1 MDVVN
6 LLIIFLAG
14 LGSSIFGTLVGGS
27 SLITIPVLILLG
39 LPPHSAIATDR
50 MGVTG
55 IGIAGL
61 YKFHQKGLVRYKI
74 GFVTGIP
81 ILLGSFIGATLVL
94 QISPSMLKKIIAV
107 ITVSMLTLVVLQPKV
122 GIEKAQRLLRTRNFL
137 VGIFLSLLVGI
148 YGGFYGAGAATFVVY
163 ILIFVF
169 GQTFLESA
177 GTLKVGSIAMTATA
191 TLTFAYHGV
200 IHYPLA
206 IAMFMGSFIGSFTGA
221 HYSDRIGNVW
231 LKRLFI
237 GVVFIMVIKLLIS

>member
-1 MDVVN
+1 MDFIK
-6 LLIIFLAG
+6 LIIIFFVG
-14 LGSSIFGTLVGGS
+14 LGSSFIGTLVGGS

-39 LPPHSAIATDR
+39 LSPHSAIATDR

-61 YKFHQKGLVRYKI
+61 YKFHQKGLVRYRI
-74 GFVTGIP
+74 GFATGIP
-81 ILLGSFIGATLVL
+81 ILVGSFVGANLVL
-94 QISPSMLKKIIAV
+94 QVSPATLKKIIAL
-107 ITVSMLTLVVLQPKV
+107 ITVAVLALLVVQPKLGV
-122 GIEKAQRLLRTRNFL
+122 ERPRRPLRTRDFR
-137 VGIFLSLLVGI
+137 VGMFLSLLVGI

-177 GTLKVGSIAMTATA
+177 GTLKIGSIAMTATA

-237 GVVFIMVIKLLIS
+237 GVVLIVAVKLLIY

>member
-94 QISPSMLKKIIAV
+94 RISPSMLKKIIAV
-107 ITVSMLTLVVLQPKV
+107 FTVSVLALLVLQPKV
-122 GIEKAQRLLRTRNFL
+122 GIEKAQRLLRTRDYL

-206 IAMFMGSFIGSFTGA
+206 VAMFMGSFIGSFTGA

-237 GVVFIMVIKLLIS
+237 GVVLIVAIRLLIY

>member
-1 MDVVN
+1 MDVVK
-6 LLIIFLAG
+6 LLIIFFTG
-14 LGSSIFGTLVGGS
+14 LGSSFFGTLVGGS

-39 LPPHSAIATDR
+39 LSPHSAIATDR

-61 YKFHQKGLVRYKI
+61 YKFHQKGLVRYRI

-81 ILLGSFIGATLVL
+81 ILVGSFIGATLVL
-94 QISPSMLKKIIAV
+94 RISPSTLKNIIAV
-107 ITVSMLTLVVLQPKV
+107 ITVSVLALLVLQPKL
-122 GIEKAQRLLRTRNFL
+122 GIEKVQRPLRTRDFL
-137 VGIFLSLLVGI
+137 VGMFLSLLVGI

-237 GVVFIMVIKLLIS
+237 GVVLIVVIRLLIT

>member
-1 MDVVN
+1 MDVLK
-6 LLIIFLAG
+6 LLIIFFVG
-14 LGSSIFGTLVGGS
+14 LGSSFIGTLVGGS

-39 LPPHSAIATDR
+39 LSPHSAIATDR

-61 YKFHQKGLVRYKI
+61 YKFHQKGLVNYRI
-74 GFVTGIP
+74 GLITGIP
-81 ILLGSFIGATLVL
+81 ILVGAFIGANLVL
-94 QISPSMLKKIIAV
+94 QISPLTLKKIIAV
-107 ITVSMLTLVVLQPKV
+107 ITVSVLALIVLQPKL
-122 GIEKAQRLLRTRNFL
+122 GIEKTQRPLRTRDFG

-177 GTLKVGSIAMTATA
+177 GTLKIGSIAMTATA

-237 GVVFIMVIKLLIS
+237 GIVLIVAIKLLIA

>member
-1 MDVVN
+1 MDVLK
-6 LLIIFLAG
+6 LLTIFFVG
-14 LGSSIFGTLVGGS
+14 LGSSFIGTLVGGS

-39 LPPHSAIATDR
+39 LSPHSAIATDR

-94 QISPSMLKKIIAV
+94 RISPLMLKKIIAV
-107 ITVSMLTLVVLQPKV
+107 ITVAVLAILVVQPKLGV
-122 GIEKAQRLLRTRNFL
+122 EKIQRLLRTRDYL

-237 GVVFIMVIKLLIS
+237 GVVLIVVINLLIR

>member
-1 MDVVN
+1 MDVLK
-6 LLIIFLAG
+6 LLIIFFVG
-14 LGSSIFGTLVGGS
+14 LGSSFIGTLVGGS

-39 LPPHSAIATDR
+39 LSPHSAIATDR

-61 YKFHQKGLVRYKI
+61 YKFHQKGLVNYKI

-81 ILLGSFIGATLVL
+81 ILVGAFIGANLVL
-94 QISPSMLKKIIAV
+94 RISPSTLKKIIAV
-107 ITVSMLTLVVLQPKV
+107 ITVSVLALIVLQPKL
-122 GIEKAQRLLRTRNFL
+122 GIEKTQRSLRTRDFL

-177 GTLKVGSIAMTATA
+177 GTLKIGSIAMTATA

-237 GVVFIMVIKLLIS
+237 GIVLIVVINLLIR

>member
-1 MDVVN
+1 MDVLK
-6 LLIIFLAG
+6 LLIIFFVG
-14 LGSSIFGTLVGGS
+14 LGSSFIGTLVGGS
-27 SLITIPVLILLG
+27 SLITIPVLIFLG
-39 LPPHSAIATDR
+39 LSPHSAIATDR

-94 QISPSMLKKIIAV
+94 RISPSTLKKIIAV
-107 ITVSMLTLVVLQPKV
+107 ITVSMLALLVLQPKL
-122 GIEKAQRLLRTRNFL
+122 GTENAQRLLKTRNYL
-137 VGIFLSLLVGI
+137 VGIFLSLLVGV

-231 LKRLFI
+231 IRRLFI
-237 GVVFIMVIKLLIS
+237 GVVLIVVIKLLIA

>member
-94 QISPSMLKKIIAV
+94 RISPSMLKKIIAV
-107 ITVSMLTLVVLQPKV
+107 FTVSVLALLVLQPKV
-122 GIEKAQRLLRTRNFL
+122 GIEKAQRLLRTRDYL

-177 GTLKVGSIAMTATA
+177 GTLKIGSIAMTATA

-206 IAMFMGSFIGSFTGA
+206 VAMFMGSFIGSFTGA

-237 GVVFIMVIKLLIS
+237 GVVLIVAIRLLIY

>member
-14 LGSSIFGTLVGGS
+14 LGSSLFGTLVGGS

-74 GFVTGIP
+74 GFITGIP
-81 ILLGSFIGATLVL
+81 ILLGSFIGAILVL

-107 ITVSMLTLVVLQPKV
+107 ITLSLLTLVVVKPKV
-122 GIEKAQRLLRTRNFL
+122 GIEKTQRPLRTRDFL
-137 VGIFLSLLVGI
+137 TGIFLSLLVGI
-148 YGGFYGAGAATFVVY
+148 YGGFYGASAGTFLAY

-177 GTLKVGSIAMTATA
+177 ATLKIGSISLTATA
-191 TLTFAYHGV
+191 ALTFAYYGV
-200 IHYPLA
+200 IHYPLG
-206 IAMFMGSFIGSFTGA
+206 IAMFMGCFIGSFAGA

-231 LKRLFI
+231 IKRLFI
-237 GVVFIMVIKLLIS
+237 GVAFIMVIKLLFQ